1 MDDNLGEKKGE
12 KYFCNICDYKTS
24 DKTKF
29 VRHNTTQKHL
39 RMTQELQMDTKK
51 EEHHNQSE
59 YIVNN
64 EKGEYVSDNKTDY
77 NDYKNEYY
85 KKHKCICGKE
95 YKFRQGLWKHQI
107 QCIVN
112 NEDEKY
118 NKELDEFKDDIVN
131 KIYQEIIKQ
140 KDEIINT
147 QHTML
152 TKQNDMLN
160 TQSDML
166 KEKTEI
172 INEHKQVLDLT
183 KQLVHQTSSTN
194 NSHNTNSY
202 NTNNINNNFNLQCF
216 LNVQCKDALNISDFI
231 DSLEVTLQD
240 LEETGRVGYVEGVSK
255 VFNRGLDDLDVS
267 KRPIHCSDLKREI
280 LYVKDKNVWEKEEDN
295 KSKIKQII
303 KSITSKN
310 IKQIFEWQKKNPDYN
325 DSSTKTNDRYLNI
338 VYNSMSGSTEEE
350 TQKNY
355 EKIISK
361 IAKKTVIQK

>member
-1 MDDNLGEKKGE
+1 MDDILGEKKGE
-12 KYFCNICDYKTS
+12 KYFCNICYYKTS

-29 VRHNTTQKHL
+29 ARHNTTQKHL
-39 RMTQELQMDTKK
+39 RMTQELQMDAKK
-51 EEHHNQSE
+51 EEHQNQSE
-59 YIVNN
+59 DILNN
-64 EKGEYVSDNKTDY
+64 EKREYFNNNKHDY
-77 NDYKNEYY
+77 NDYN
-85 KKHKCICGKE
+85 KKYKCICGKE

-107 QCIVN
+107 QCMLN

-147 QHTML
+147 QYTMIN
-152 TKQNDMLN
+152 KQN
-160 TQSDML
+160 DML

-183 KQLVHQTSSTN
+183 KKLVYQTTTN

-202 NTNNINNNFNLQCF
+202 NTNNIHNNFNLQCF

-240 LEETGRVGYVEGVSK
+240 LEETGRIGYVEGVSK

-295 KSKIKQII
+295 NSKIKQII

-310 IKQIFEWQKKNPDYN
+310 IKQIFEWQKMNPDYN
-325 DSSTKTNDRYLNI
+325 DSTTKTNDRYLNI
-338 VYNSMSGSTEEE
+338 VYNSMSGTTEEE

>member
-1 MDDNLGEKKGE
+1 MDDILGEKKGE
-12 KYFCNICDYKTS
+12 KYFCSICNYKS
-24 DKTKF
+24 FDKTKLS
-29 VRHNTTQKHL
+29 RHLLTQKHL
-39 RMTQELQMDTKK
+39 RMTQELLLDDKK
-51 EEHHNQSE
+51 DQKGEEHIYHNL
-59 YIVNN
+59 YNN
-64 EKGEYVSDNKTDY
+64 TKY
-77 NDYKNEYY
+77 
-85 KKHKCICGKE
+85 KCICGKE
-95 YKFRQGLWKHQI
+95 YKYRQGLWKHKDV
-107 QCIVN
+107 CILN
-112 NEDEKY
+112 KEDEKY
-118 NKELDEFKDDIVN
+118 NKELDAFNDDIVN
-131 KIYQEIIKQ
+131 KIYQELIKQ
-140 KDEIINT
+140 KDEIIST
-147 QHTML
+147 QHSML
-152 TKQNDMLN
+152 NKQNDMIN
-160 TQSDML
+160 TQNDML

-172 INEHKQVLDLT
+172 INEHKQVLDIT
-183 KQLVHQTSSTN
+183 KQLVHQTSTS

-231 DSLEVTLQD
+231 DTLEVTLQD

-325 DSSTKTNDRYLNI
+325 DSTTKTNDRYLNI
-338 VYNSMSGSTEEE
+338 VCNSMSGSTEEE

>member
-1 MDDNLGEKKGE
+1 MDDILGEKKGE
-12 KYFCNICDYKTS
+12 KYFCNICHYKTS
-24 DKTKF
+24 DKTKIM
-29 VRHNTTQKHL
+29 RHNTTQKHL
-39 RMTQELQMDTKK
+39 RMTQELQMDAKK
-51 EEHHNQSE
+51 EEQHNQSE
-59 YIVNN
+59 DILNN
-64 EKGEYVSDNKTDY
+64 EKGEYFSNNKNDY
-77 NDYKNEYY
+77 NDYN
-85 KKHKCICGKE
+85 KKYKCICGKE

-112 NEDEKY
+112 KEDEKY

-147 QHTML
+147 QYSML
-152 TKQNDMLN
+152 NKQNDMLN

-183 KQLVHQTSSTN
+183 KQIVQQSTN
-194 NSHNTNSY
+194 NSHNVNSY

-240 LEETGRVGYVEGVSK
+240 LEETGRIGYVEGVSK

-325 DSSTKTNDRYLNI
+325 DSTTKTNDRYLNI